1 MGSMTAVLQ
10 IQPKNPAA
18 HSSLSL
24 AGSKVAADRRPVR
37 ARSLAMALAIGTL
50 VGALIS
56 MSAASEGNPNMTGSD
71 IKTEAVA
78 G

>member
-1 MGSMTAVLQ
+1 MTAVLQ
-10 IQPKNPAA
+10 IQPKNPVA

-24 AGSKVAADRRPVR
+24 AGSKAATDRRPVR
-37 ARSLAMALAIGTL
+37 ARSLAMALAVGTL

-56 MSAASEGNPNMTGSD
+56 MSAASDGTPNMSGAD
-71 IKTEAVA
+71 IKTEAVT